1 MHERNGRTV
10 YYKGSCVES
19 STIKKNERI
28 FVLFYSALKM
38 PVMGTVTKDRTLLT
52 AQNELV
58 SFDETEIKGCGH
70 APSKKNT
77 KTMHQPPKSGISLP
91 AGTDSQRLR
100 RTRRKILIDDSARQ
114 HNTKIKSHT
123 SSKNGQR
130 ERRQKQSSNSGK
142 ESSSQSSVKAPKE
155 DSSESRTQN
164 EGPALQED
172 SDTASDLSD
181 SERRL
186 LIPSQTTPP
195 DLNLRAEVIDP
206 PDFRSLRLS
215 CRGRN
220 NSSGRYPD
228 FLPPPFNSWSLK
240 QLAVY
245 LNTDGK
251 GIPHPKPVGPLERYL
266 DRLLLKEWHQIQ
278 TVQEECNKSSAP
290 TPKFRHWPHTSTHS
304 SLSSPKCI
312 LQCQRAFP
320 LALLSSLA
328 SAPTLQLPSCSS
340 SNRKNRYPITNGMC
354 RPYAH
359 HQDIRLS
366 PLLKGKD
373 SGFPK
378 RSYSESRAHQLQQR
392 HRPHKHRLSDPLSE
406 SSHLKH
412 MQAIGNI
419 RHPVSSTNN
428 PDQIFTTAIT
438 DSSASFGDVKMKMP
452 GQRSRSCVGM
462 REVGYQVRGR
472 SEQRRTKEDSKH
484 SITSQLIRKQKHV
497 EFDTK

>member
-1 MHERNGRTV
+1 
-10 YYKGSCVES
+10 
-19 STIKKNERI
+19 
-28 FVLFYSALKM
+28 M
-38 PVMGTVTKDRTLLT
+38 PVMGTVLQDRTLLT

-58 SFDETEIKGCGH
+58 SFDETETKGFGH
-70 APSKKNT
+70 APSRKNT
-77 KTMHQPPKSGISLP
+77 KTFLHHPPKSGISLS
-91 AGTDSQRLR
+91 AETDSQRLR
-100 RTRRKILIDDSARQ
+100 KTRGKILIDSTARQ
-114 HNTKIKSHT
+114 HNTKIKPHT
-123 SSKNGQR
+123 SSKNGQT
-130 ERRQKQSSNSGK
+130 ERRQKQSSNSRK
-142 ESSSQSSVKAPKE
+142 ESSSQNSVKALKE
-155 DSSESRTQN
+155 DSSVSQN
-164 EGPALQED
+164 EGTALQED

-220 NSSGRYPD
+220 NSSGSYPD

-245 LNTDGK
+245 LNTDDK
-251 GIPHPKPVGPLERYL
+251 GIPRPKPVGQLERYL
-266 DRLLLKEWHQIQ
+266 DRLIQKEWHQIQ
-278 TVQEECNKSSAP
+278 TVQEECSKSSAP
-290 TPKFRHWPHTSTHS
+290 TPKVRYLPHTSTHS

-328 SAPTLQLPSCSS
+328 STPTLQLPNCSCP
-340 SNRKNRYPITNGMC
+340 NCKNRYPIINGMC
-354 RPYAH
+354 RPYVH
-359 HQDIRLS
+359 HQHIRLS
-366 PLLKGKD
+366 PLPKGKD

-406 SSHLKH
+406 SSHLKR

-419 RHPVSSTNN
+419 RNPVSFTNN
-428 PDQIFTTAIT
+428 PDQIFRTAIT
-438 DSSASFGDVKMKMP
+438 DSTASLCDVKIKMP
-452 GQRSRSCVGM
+452 GQRSHSCVGM

-472 SEQRRTKEDSKH
+472 SEQRRTKEDFKDS
-484 SITSQLIRKQKHV
+484 SASQLTRKQKRV
-497 EFDTK
+497 EFDT